1 MAEGDLIRTGITGL
15 DDILRGGFPRGN
27 VLLVE
32 GAAGTGKTLLGL
44 EFIYRGITEYHEPGL
59 IVTFEVAPRKLIRD
73 AIGFGW
79 DLEGLQRQNQLK
91 LIFTSPQ
98 VLSQELRSPDSLLLE
113 TAAQMG
119 VQRIFIDGISLLRTV
134 SNQVNNAHEGDPN
147 GMGSYRQLLQL
158 LLEGLQRENLTAMLS
173 HEVTAVEQQAFALEV
188 TEYLCDTVI
197 VLRREPHRRG
207 ARRSLE
213 VTKSRGQDYDAGRHT
228 LRITAGQGLEV
239 FRRVQAPPPG
249 DAMRQPTSSTR
260 QSVIGSGPLD
270 ELFGGGVFDGSI
282 TLVAGISGSGKTVLG
297 TQLLLEGAKNNRR
310 GLMVSL
316 DEHPEQVMRNA
327 ETLGLNLREH
337 LESGIIQ
344 FFYDCP
350 RELELDVH
358 FARITRTIE
367 EHHVERLI
375 IDGMTSYQSALE
387 DEQVYREFFHAL
399 ISYSKQRLMTTFL
412 SYENPELFGVTH
424 FMPDFPVS
432 SIVDNI
438 VLLNFVE
445 LSNTMHR
452 AITVAKARGSAN
464 QFVTREFTIGPG
476 GITLVPMDQAQ
487 ALPVLPFQS
496 YYGLLSRAPT
506 RLSPRLPRR
515 PLRPDTADRP

>member
-1 MAEGDLIRTGITGL
+1 MAESDLIRTGIAGL

-27 VLLVE
+27 ALLVE
-32 GAAGTGKTLLGL
+32 GAAGTGKTLLGM
-44 EFIYRGITEYHEPGL
+44 EFIYRGITEHHEPGI

-73 AIGFGW
+73 AVGFGW
-79 DLEGLQRQNQLK
+79 DLEALQQQNQLK

-113 TAAQMG
+113 AAAQMG
-119 VQRIFIDGISLLRTV
+119 AQRIFIDGISLLRTV
-134 SNQVNNAHEGDPN
+134 PNHVNHADEGNGN
-147 GMGSYRQLLQL
+147 GMGSYRQILQL
-158 LLEGLQRENLTAMLS
+158 LLEGLQRENLTAILS

-188 TEYLCDTVI
+188 TEFLCDTVI
-197 VLRREPHRRG
+197 LLRREPHRRG
-207 ARRSLE
+207 IRRSLE
-213 VTKSRGQDYDAGRHT
+213 ITKSRGQDYDTGQHT
-228 LRITAGQGLEV
+228 LRITAGHGLEV
-239 FRRVQAPPPG
+239 FRRVHAPPQG
-249 DAMRQPTSSTR
+249 DGARQPTSSTR
-260 QSVIGSGPLD
+260 QSVIGSEPLD
-270 ELFGGGVFDGSI
+270 ELFGGGIFDGSI

-344 FFYDCP
+344 FYYDCP

-358 FARITRTIE
+358 FAHITRAIE
-367 EHHVERLI
+367 EHNIERLI

-387 DEQVYREFFHAL
+387 NEQVYREFFHAL

-438 VLLNFVE
+438 VLLTFVE
-445 LSNTMHR
+445 LSNTLHR

-476 GITLVPMDQAQ
+476 GFSLVPMDQAQ
-487 ALPVLPFQS
+487 ALPVLPFSS
-496 YYGLLSRAPT
+496 YYGLLSRAPM
-506 RLSPRLPRR
+506 RLSATVLPAGRNAAATR
-515 PLRPDTADRP
+515 VT

>member
-1 MAEGDLIRTGITGL
+1 MAESDLIQTGIAGL
-15 DDILRGGFPRGN
+15 DDILRGGFPQGN

-32 GAAGTGKTLLGL
+32 GAAGTGKTVLGL
-44 EFIYRGITEYHEPGL
+44 EFIYRGITEHREPG
-59 IVTFEVAPRKLIRD
+59 IVVTFEVTPRKLIRD
-73 AIGFGW
+73 AEAFGW
-79 DLEGLQRQNQLK
+79 DLECLQQQNQLK

-113 TAAQMG
+113 AAAQMG
-119 VQRIFIDGISLLRTV
+119 AQRIFIDGISLLRTV
-134 SNQVNNAHEGDPN
+134 SNLVNHAN
-147 GMGSYRQLLQL
+147 GEDGNSMGSYRQLLQL
-158 LLEGLQRENLTAMLS
+158 LLEGLQRENLTAILS

-197 VLRREPHRRG
+197 VLRREQHRRG
-207 ARRSLE
+207 TRRSLE
-213 VTKSRGQDYDAGRHT
+213 VTKSRGQDYDSGRHT

-239 FRRVQAPPPG
+239 FRRVQAPPQG
-249 DAMRQPTSSTR
+249 DGIRQPTSSTR

-297 TQLLLEGAKNNRR
+297 TQLLLEGAKNQRR

-337 LESGIIQ
+337 LESGVIQ

-358 FARITRTIE
+358 FARITRAIE
-367 EHHVERLI
+367 EHHIERLI
-375 IDGMTSYQSALE
+375 VDGMTSYTTALG
-387 DEQVYREFFHAL
+387 DDQLYRSFFHAL
-399 ISYSKQRLMTTFL
+399 VGYSKQRLMTTFL
-412 SYENPELFGVTH
+412 SYENPELFGVNQ
-424 FMPDFPVS
+424 FMPEFPVS

-445 LSNTMHR
+445 LGNTLHR

-464 QFVTREFTIGPG
+464 QFVTREFTICPG
-476 GITLVPMDQAQ
+476 GITLVPVDAAT
-487 ALPVLPFQS
+487 ALPVLPFSS

-506 RLSPRLPRR
+506 RLSPTVLPDGRNAAATR
-515 PLRPDTADRP
+515 VP